1 MFNLQYTFSWDQH
14 NYETAN
20 STIKVKLMYRTN
32 RNKNRLLIATA
43 VESCNNNQTQMKH
56 RSQKGLF
63 PNELKSLIP
72 DIYLKP
78 HQLRVF
84 NSSYKIIYPVISKL
98 FLLQLTI
105 L

>member
-1 MFNLQYTFSWDQH
+1 
-14 NYETAN
+14 
-20 STIKVKLMYRTN
+20 MYRTN

-78 HQLRVF
+78 H
-84 NSSYKIIYPVISKL
+84 
-98 FLLQLTI
+98 
-105 L
+105 